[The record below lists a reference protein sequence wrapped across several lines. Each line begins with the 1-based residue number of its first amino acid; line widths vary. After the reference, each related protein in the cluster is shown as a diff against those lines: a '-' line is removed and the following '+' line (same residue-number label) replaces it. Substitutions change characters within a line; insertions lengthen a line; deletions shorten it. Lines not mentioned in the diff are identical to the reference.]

1 MVDVAIRDTIRA
13 HFGQY
18 PPEHQ
23 HTSIT
28 TRLTAGAILRINT
41 GEGGVIGV
49 DWNAKCAR

>member
-28 TRLTAGAILRINT
+28 TRLTAAAGNFEETCDMKEMT
-41 GEGGVIGV
+41 GEE
-49 DWNAKCAR
+49 